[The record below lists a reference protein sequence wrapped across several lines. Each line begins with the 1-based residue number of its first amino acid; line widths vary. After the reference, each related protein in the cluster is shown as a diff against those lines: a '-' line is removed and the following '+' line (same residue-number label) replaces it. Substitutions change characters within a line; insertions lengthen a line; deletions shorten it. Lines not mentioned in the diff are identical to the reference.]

1 MSVGAVGGM
10 GAGAGMGAAGI
21 GGAGAMSVGAAPAS
35 GAVPGAQ
42 TGAPGNIQNLANSMK
57 DFSSAEIL
65 IALMLAK
72 ALNGGGDDEKSS
84 GAAGFLAGLALAG
97 GLGQGGAPNIELNAG
112 LSGVPEIG
120 GAGAGGGA
128 GLSLNVSV

>member
-1 MSVGAVGGM
+1 MSA
-10 GAGAGMGAAGI
+10 GAGA
-21 GGAGAMSVGAAPAS
+21 APTS

-42 TGAPGNIQNLANSMK
+42 TGAAGNIQNLANSMQ

-97 GLGQGGAPNIELNAG
+97 GLGQGGAPNIELNVG
-112 LSGVPEIG
+112 LPGVPEIG